1 MERDVMKE
9 EKHTHVWT
17 YFIYN
22 YKYLHMFLY
31 ETFFTGTKLC
41 LQINSTNKLI
51 EFCLKFSYKNI
62 QANVKN

>member
-1 MERDVMKE
+1 MDI
-9 EKHTHVWT
+9 

-31 ETFFTGTKLC
+31 ETFFTGTKLY

-51 EFCLKFSYKNI
+51 EFCLKFSCKNI